1 MEKKGTKIAYF
12 VACAVFVV
20 LLVVLGISFKGA
32 PLPEFVI
39 DGETVQAETPFA
51 GTFWSLLPPIVAI
64 VLALI
69 SKEVYSSLFL
79 GCLVGALLY
88 TQFNPWHTIVEL
100 VGANYGIVSVLA
112 DSYNMGIIVFLVVLG
127 IMVDLMNKGGGS
139 EAFGRWAKKAV
150 KTRCAAQL
158 LTMLLGV
165 LIFIDDYFNCLT
177 VGAVMRPVTE
187 SQDRKS
193 VV

>member
-1 MEKKGTKIAYF
+1 MEKKSTRIAYF
-12 VACAVFVV
+12 VALGVFIV
-20 LLVVLGISFKGA
+20 LLVILGISFKDT
-32 PLPEFVI
+32 PLPTFVYE
-39 DGETVQAETPFA
+39 DETVTAATPFA
-51 GTFWSLLPPIVAI
+51 ATFWSLLPPIVAI

-88 TQFNPWHTIVEL
+88 TQFAPWETIQAL
-100 VGANYGIVSVLA
+100 VGNEYGLISVLA
-112 DSYNMGIIVFLVVLG
+112 DGDNVGILIFLVVLG

-139 EAFGRWAKKAV
+139 EAFGRWAKKHV
-150 KTRCAAQL
+150 HTRCGAQL

-187 SQDRKS
+187 
-193 VV
+193 